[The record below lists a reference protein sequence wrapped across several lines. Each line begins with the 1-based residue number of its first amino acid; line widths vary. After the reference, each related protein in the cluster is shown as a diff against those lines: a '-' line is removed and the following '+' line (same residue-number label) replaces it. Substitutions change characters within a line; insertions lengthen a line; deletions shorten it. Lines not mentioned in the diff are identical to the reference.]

1 MKKKGFGKV
10 LETKNLSDMLM
21 QHLNDLY
28 LKGYSFEEV
37 VSMGIGNDKIRVIV
51 EMAFHEGY
59 ADCLKDVR
67 EGLIK

>member
-1 MKKKGFGKV
+1 M
-10 LETKNLSDMLM
+10 ETKNLSNQLI
-21 QHLNDLY
+21 QY
-28 LKGYSFEEV
+28 LEELRMKGYSLEEISV
-37 VSMGIGNDKIRVIV
+37 MGIGSYKIKAIV